1 MNADK
6 FKGLDLDSEKGWIYI
21 GVNRRAPQGGIKKNL
36 SAVACWCCIFEM
48 SFSNSAQSQ
57 RLASMLRRMRVSA
70 AREKGVA

>member
-36 SAVACWCCIFEM
+36 SAVACWCCIFDM
-48 SFSNSAQSQ
+48 SS
-57 RLASMLRRMRVSA
+57 RRFLTWT
-70 AREKGVA
+70 